1 MRTIPLGQ
9 VVCGDALEVL
19 RDWPDGAVHA
29 VITDPPYGLHFMGA
43 AWDKFGAGVGD
54 HRKSRERSGSMHAG
68 EYDHRRNGE
77 YQETMHAIFA
87 EALRVL
93 KPGGHALVF
102 GGPRTFHRLAC
113 AIEDAGFEIR
123 DCVGWLFGQGF
134 PKSHNL
140 HGAWEG
146 WGTALKPGHEIII
159 NAVKPLLAAEQLDMI
174 GSHLSILEGRLWSLL
189 PASIAESLFALSPS
203 EYGAACASAR
213 WNADEQRNIQAGLS
227 EAMDM
232 SRFVL
237 ATISSLNTV
246 LSWRDIL
253 TGLSRDGNT
262 FITGTGTS
270 PTIDWRILTSC
281 LSAITPVDIILAHAP
296 GRFSPAHANVA
307 VVLFNADITRLRA
320 THERS
325 VTAPV
330 IERLLADSQDVD
342 GTVHLEFLCVAR
354 KPLGHR
360 AGTPGG
366 TKAGRMTVAENVEAH
381 GTGALNVDGCRL
393 DTVGRK
399 PGNTKSLGKLK
410 HGYNGS
416 TIRTE
421 YIPDARWP
429 ANVAHDGSAEVMER
443 FAEFGDR
450 PSSAGMVDYHSDRVK
465 FGGGKPSLGFGDSG
479 TAARFFYC
487 GKAVRG
493 EIGRAHV

>member
-77 YQETMHAIFA
+77 YQETMHAFFA

-237 ATISSLNTV
+237 AT
-246 LSWRDIL
+246 
-253 TGLSRDGNT
+253 
-262 FITGTGTS
+262 
-270 PTIDWRILTSC
+270 
-281 LSAITPVDIILAHAP
+281 
-296 GRFSPAHANVA
+296 
-307 VVLFNADITRLRA
+307 
-320 THERS
+320 
-325 VTAPV
+325 
-330 IERLLADSQDVD
+330 
-342 GTVHLEFLCVAR
+342 
-354 KPLGHR
+354 
-360 AGTPGG
+360 
-366 TKAGRMTVAENVEAH
+366 
-381 GTGALNVDGCRL
+381 
-393 DTVGRK
+393 
-399 PGNTKSLGKLK
+399 
-410 HGYNGS
+410 
-416 TIRTE
+416 
-421 YIPDARWP
+421 
-429 ANVAHDGSAEVMER
+429 
-443 FAEFGDR
+443 
-450 PSSAGMVDYHSDRVK
+450 
-465 FGGGKPSLGFGDSG
+465 
-479 TAARFFYC
+479 
-487 GKAVRG
+487 
-493 EIGRAHV
+493 